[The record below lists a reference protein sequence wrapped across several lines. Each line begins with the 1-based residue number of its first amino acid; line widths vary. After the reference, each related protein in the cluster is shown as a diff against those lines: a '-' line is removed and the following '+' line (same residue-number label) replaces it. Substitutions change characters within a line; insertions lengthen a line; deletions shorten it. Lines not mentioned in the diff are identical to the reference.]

1 MNMSAILQALG
12 GLGLFLLGMVILT
25 EGLRTLAGDAVRS
38 AIMRF
43 THTPVSGAITGAT
56 TTALLQSS
64 SATTVAAVGFVGAG
78 LIGFPE
84 ALGIIFGA
92 NIGTTI
98 TGWLVTLLGFK
109 LKLGLLVLPLVL
121 IGAVMRLFGSARV
134 GAIGFAL
141 AGFGL
146 IFVGISFMQDGMQGI
161 QDLISF
167 DGFLGDS
174 LIDRLLLLLI
184 GAGFTVLTQSSS
196 AGVAAT
202 LTAVFA
208 GVIQFNQA
216 AALVIG
222 MDIGTTVTAV
232 LATIGGTT
240 GARRTGYSHV
250 IYNLLTGSVA
260 LLLIT
265 PYAQFW
271 EWLAAGSLK
280 ANPGVA
286 LVGFHT
292 FFNTLGVIVVLPFTH
307 SFARFMERI
316 VPDKIPVYLQKLDSK
331 LTEQPTLALT
341 AAQATMTAEL
351 LAILNHLQV
360 ILGSTDHQRVNLVE
374 LDRALDRTQEYLTS
388 IHPAIGEGADQQRLL
403 LLIHTLD
410 HMQRLHE
417 RCEEDED
424 RAINLRNI
432 SMLDDSHVLL
442 QETIAQLIT
451 LIETG
456 QWHQAEKLAQHTYKK
471 VMGRDE
477 FLRNIVVEQMADH
490 KLSITEGTHS
500 LQAIRWLAR
509 VSKHLTRITKHLNDS
524 VAASGAETQK

>member
-1 MNMSAILQALG
+1 MG

-25 EGLRTLAGDAVRS
+25 EGLRALAGDAVRS

-43 THTPVSGAITGAT
+43 THTPLSGAITGAT
-56 TTALLQSS
+56 TTAILQSS

-92 NIGTTI
+92 NIGTTL

-109 LKLGLLVLPLVL
+109 LKLGLLVLPLVF
-121 IGAVMRLFGSARV
+121 IGAVMRLFGSQRV
-134 GAIGFAL
+134 GEIGFAL

-146 IFVGISFMQDGMQGI
+146 IFVGISFMQDAMQVMQG
-161 QDLISF
+161 LFTF
-167 DGFLGDS
+167 DGFSGDS
-174 LIDRLLLLLI
+174 ILDRLLLLLI
-184 GAGFTVLTQSSS
+184 GVGFTVVTQSSS

-208 GVIQFNQA
+208 GMLQFNQA

-222 MDIGTTVTAV
+222 MDIGTTVTAA

-250 IYNLLTGSVA
+250 IYNILTGIGA

-265 PYAQFW
+265 PYTLAW
-271 EWLAAGSLK
+271 EGLAAGSLK

-292 FFNTLGVIVVLPFTH
+292 FFNILGVIVVLPFTRA
-307 SFARFMERI
+307 FARFMERL
-316 VPDKIPVYLQKLDSK
+316 VPEKIPVYLQQLDGKLR
-331 LTEQPTLALT
+331 EQPTLALT
-341 AAQATMTAEL
+341 AVQATITAEL
-351 LAILNHLQV
+351 LAILNHIQA
-360 ILGSTDHQRVNLVE
+360 ILGSENDKRVNLAE
-374 LDRALDRTQEYLTS
+374 LDDALDHTQEYLTG
-388 IHPAIGEGADQQRLL
+388 IHPAADENINQQRLIF
-403 LLIHTLD
+403 LIHTLD

-424 RAINLRNI
+424 RAINLQKI
-432 SMLDDSHVLL
+432 PMLDDSQALL
-442 QETIAQLIT
+442 QETINQLVI
-451 LIETG
+451 LINAEE
-456 QWHQAEKLAQHTYKK
+456 WHQAKQLAQHAYKK
-471 VMGRDE
+471 VMGNDE
-477 FLRNIVVEQMADH
+477 FLRNVVVKQMADK
-490 KLSITEGTHS
+490 KLSVTEGTHT

-524 VAASGAETQK
+524 IAASGAEAQK